1 MGHVGNGTSALSQG
15 MLASKTSVPSSAQC
29 QSPRGASLTTF
40 GPRKPSPGL
49 RWWAVRDLRSR
60 KPVPCQDLKQS
71 LLAQEPRKCA
81 GPTDLESTSGRPPGF
96 AFRTI
101 LNEMLYQLTRWGDKS
116 HQLVLM
122 TVTAEFL
129 IKPICLGHWSPN
141 LSDSTG
147 DTLRH
152 MMPTWAYLFNK

>member
-60 KPVPCQDLKQS
+60 KPVPCQDLKQR
-71 LLAQEPRKCA
+71 ANKHMKRC
-81 GPTDLESTSGRPPGF
+81 STSLIIREMQVKTTMSTISCQSEWLLSKSTSNKCWRGRG
-96 AFRTI
+96 
-101 LNEMLYQLTRWGDKS
+101 LS
-116 HQLVLM
+116 LV
-122 TVTAEFL
+122 AESRAYSLVAMCGLL
-129 IKPICLGHWSPN
+129 IAVAS
-141 LSDSTG
+141 
-147 DTLRH
+147 
-152 MMPTWAYLFNK
+152 